1 MVDFCD
7 HGKESL
13 CCVKAANA
21 FSTSATTDFQERPL
35 ATVTEISIHAK

>member
-13 CCVKAANA
+13 CSVEAANA
-21 FSTSATTDFQERPL
+21 FNTSVTTDFQEIPL
-35 ATVTEISIHAK
+35 TTVTEMSVHAK

>member
-13 CCVKAANA
+13 CLVKAANA
-21 FSTSATTDFQERPL
+21 FNTSATIDFQERPL
-35 ATVTEISIHAK
+35 TTVTKMSIHAE